1 MYASTLTLTNDFKK
15 KSAKGIST
23 IRKGELTWE
32 KLEQADKEG
41 RLQLCSRREQLGN
54 LVGITN
60 KKKAYTWAA
69 NMINRGA
76 ITEDVRGFEGR
87 QALYEYHLGKK
98 PDYSHNGGKR
108 KVEEEN
114 TKETYYE
121 LKQRMEKPK
130 MELKTETETKT
141 ETQISLAASNDV
153 TITIGN
159 ITIGVNKADVDY
171 IVTLI
176 KKLCE

>member
-1 MYASTLTLTNDFKK
+1 MYASTLTLTDDFKK

-41 RLQLCSRREQLGN
+41 RLQLCSCREQLGN

-69 NMINRGA
+69 NMVNRGA

-130 MELKTETETKT
+130 MELKTEAEA
-141 ETQISLAASNDV
+141 QISLVASNDV

-159 ITIGVNKADVDY
+159 ITIEVNKADIDY